1 MSCGLLLAPICLV
14 TTSENDLFS
23 DIYESIFD
31 WNFVLGFFHFVR
43 TVCKIGGMIFVCA
56 YFISFTISYN
66 IFERKFVSNE

>member
-43 TVCKIGGMIFVCA
+43 MTGLPHTATVPVLSKVTRTVLE
-56 YFISFTISYN
+56 YEY
-66 IFERKFVSNE
+66 KYW